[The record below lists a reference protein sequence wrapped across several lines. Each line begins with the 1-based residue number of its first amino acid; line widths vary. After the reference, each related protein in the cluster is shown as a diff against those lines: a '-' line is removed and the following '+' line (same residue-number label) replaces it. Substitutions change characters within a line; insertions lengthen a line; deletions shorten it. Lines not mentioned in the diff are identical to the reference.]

1 MRGLSIRIEDETWK
15 AIKKCAV
22 LIKKV
27 SHERIL
33 EEVNKILLS
42 ENPDY
47 IRKLHECGLLQYM
60 MPELERCFGEP
71 QRNKYHIYDVGE
83 HIMHTVKCT
92 PNDLVFRRGRR
103 LCTIL
108 ASRVVRVRTK
118 TV

>member
-1 MRGLSIRIEDETWK
+1 MLRAIRCSAVLSFRIEDETWK

-47 IRKLHECGLLQYM
+47 IRKLHECGLLQYI

-83 HIMHTVKCT
+83 HIMHTVKCCLLYT
-92 PNDLVFRRGRR
+92 
-103 LCTIL
+103 
-108 ASRVVRVRTK
+108 SRCV
-118 TV
+118 

>member
-1 MRGLSIRIEDETWK
+1 MLRAIRFSAVLSFRIEDETWK

-47 IRKLHECGLLQYM
+47 IRK
-60 MPELERCFGEP
+60 
-71 QRNKYHIYDVGE
+71 
-83 HIMHTVKCT
+83 
-92 PNDLVFRRGRR
+92 
-103 LCTIL
+103 
-108 ASRVVRVRTK
+108 
-118 TV
+118 

>member
-1 MRGLSIRIEDETWK
+1 MLRAIRFSAVLSFRIEDETWK

-47 IRKLHECGLLQYM
+47 IRKLHEC
-60 MPELERCFGEP
+60 
-71 QRNKYHIYDVGE
+71 
-83 HIMHTVKCT
+83 
-92 PNDLVFRRGRR
+92 
-103 LCTIL
+103 
-108 ASRVVRVRTK
+108 
-118 TV
+118 